1 VLISAG
7 WYYMSEVDFS
17 QPRSFEQALELVNS
31 SPTLRK
37 IKTHIDNTELSAD
50 MKAIL
55 YDIAKVTVK
64 IGETVIAI
72 GRRIFEIAA
81 SLISKFPNLT
91 IGTLV
96 GLVVAT
102 VIGGT
107 LGAIT
112 IMGATPFAGL
122 AALLSKLAVLLGIG
136 KGFIDDLRNNAAKVE
151 MDRVAAQFNTLG
163 MGFVKS

>member
-1 VLISAG
+1 MTEA
-7 WYYMSEVDFS
+7 DFAE
-17 QPRSFEQALELVNS
+17 PKSFKEALELVQN

-37 IKTHIDNTELSAD
+37 IKTHIDNTDLSAD
-50 MKAIL
+50 MKAML

-64 IGETVIAI
+64 IGETVVAV
-72 GRRIFEIAA
+72 GRRIFQIAT

-91 IGTLV
+91 FGTLV
-96 GLVVAT
+96 SLAVAT

-112 IMGATPFAGL
+112 IAGVAPFAGL
-122 AALLSKLAVLLGIG
+122 AALLSKLVVLLGVG
-136 KGFIDDLRNNAAKVE
+136 KGFIDDLRNNAAKAE
-151 MDRVAAQFNTLG
+151 MDRVAAQFDVLG

>member
-1 VLISAG
+1 MTEA
-7 WYYMSEVDFS
+7 DFAE
-17 QPRSFEQALELVNS
+17 PKSFKEALELVQS

-37 IKTHIDNTELSAD
+37 IKTHIDNTDLSAD
-50 MKAIL
+50 MKAML

-64 IGETVIAI
+64 IGETVVAV
-72 GRRIFEIAA
+72 GRRIFKIAT

-91 IGTLV
+91 FGTLV
-96 GLVVAT
+96 SLAVAT

-112 IMGATPFAGL
+112 IAGVAPFAGL
-122 AALLSKLAVLLGIG
+122 AALLSKLVVLLGVG
-136 KGFIDDLRNNAAKVE
+136 KGFIDDLRNNAAKAE
-151 MDRVAAQFNTLG
+151 MDRVAAQFDVLG